1 MKKLILSVF
10 MIISLITFGIE
21 INAPKAPPSIPLLAM
36 DGIDLNFYQDVS
48 TEVVPKIIKKQ
59 GELYI
64 IPVNVG
70 ANLYNKGMDIRL
82 VGVTSRGLLS
92 FLSKDAGSIE
102 ELNGEKLYIG
112 GQGSSPDVI
121 TRKILKNRGISPE
134 INYRSSG
141 EIAKLAMTGK
151 IDNIIL
157 PEPLATM
164 VLSKNK
170 DFKRVS
176 EMKDMWQ
183 GKNIPQVGIF
193 VRGSVYDKK
202 SREIDKFSE
211 NYRKALER
219 KEDSVL
225 LKKAIEEFSLGLSIE
240 ELRESVK
247 YMNLTLDTGCKISVE
262 NYLKALG
269 IKLPGDDFYAW

>member
-1 MKKLILSVF
+1 
-10 MIISLITFGIE
+10 
-21 INAPKAPPSIPLLAM
+21 
-36 DGIDLNFYQDVS
+36 
-48 TEVVPKIIKKQ
+48 
-59 GELYI
+59 
-64 IPVNVG
+64 
-70 ANLYNKGMDIRL
+70 ANLHNKGVDIRL

-92 FLSKDAGSIE
+92 FLSKSVGSIE
-102 ELNGEKLYIG
+102 ELNGKKLYIG

-121 TRKILKNRGISPE
+121 TRIILKNRGISPE

-141 EIAKLAMTGK
+141 EIAKLAMTRK
-151 IDNIIL
+151 IDNMIL

-193 VRGSVYDKK
+193 VRGNVYDKK

-219 KEDSVL
+219 KENSVL

-269 IKLPGDDFYAW
+269 IKLPGDDFYVW